1 MVEYAMVLSNSIRNL
16 WYGFN
21 QNPILLAGIA
31 IALAVVLVLVLK
43 PPKA

>member
-1 MVEYAMVLSNSIRNL
+1 MVEYAMVLRNSIQNL

-21 QNPILLAGIA
+21 QNPMLFAGIL
-31 IALAVVLVLVLK
+31 IALAVVTVLVLK